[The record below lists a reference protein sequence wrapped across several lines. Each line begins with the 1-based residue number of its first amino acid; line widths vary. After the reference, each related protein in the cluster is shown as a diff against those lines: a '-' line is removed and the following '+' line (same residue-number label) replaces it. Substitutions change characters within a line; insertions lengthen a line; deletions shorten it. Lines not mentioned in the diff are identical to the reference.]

1 MENQIGYYAI
11 IPANVRY
18 DKNLPPNAK
27 LLYGEITALC
37 NQNGFCW
44 ATNKY
49 FADLYIVSER
59 TVTDWIKK
67 LEDSQYISTEVLT
80 KRYEDGT
87 VKKIRN
93 IYIVGSYHIEEK
105 PQNHIEVQF
114 NRIEKKLHNHIEENF
129 AYNNTNNNNTIIKET
144 YKEKFEIFYKN
155 YPRKVG
161 KANVEKWFDKNK
173 PNDELFNTMIKK
185 LELFKK
191 TPDWTKQNGQFIPYP
206 ATWLNQ
212 KRWEDELQI
221 ETQNFVEDSGSYE
234 IFETRDMTDDEYAEQ
249 LARYRQSKGSD

>member
-49 FADLYIVSER
+49 FADLYTVSER

-67 LEDSQYISTEVLT
+67 LEDFQYISTEVLT

-93 IYIVGSYHIEEK
+93 IYLVGSHHIEEK
-105 PQNHIEVQF
+105 LQNHIEVQF
-114 NRIEKKLHNHIEENF
+114 NHIEKKMQNHIEENF

-144 YKEKFEIFYKN
+144 YKEKFETFYKA

-161 KANVEKWFDKNK
+161 KSNVEKWFSKNK
-173 PNDELFNTMIKK
+173 PNDELFELMIKK
-185 LELFKK
+185 LESFKK
-191 TPDWTKQNGQFIPYP
+191 TPDWLKDNGQFIPYP

-212 KRWEDELQI
+212 KRWEDELEV
-221 ETQNFVEDSGSYE
+221 ETKNIDYSEDYTV
-234 IFETRDMTDDEYAEQ
+234 FETIDMTDDEYSKM
-249 LARYRQSKGSD
+249 LARYRKNKGSE

>member
-18 DKNLPPNAK
+18 DKELPPNAK

-37 NQNGFCW
+37 NQNGYCW

-49 FADLYIVSER
+49 FADLYGVSER
-59 TVTDWIKK
+59 TVTDWIKR
-67 LEDSQYISTEVLT
+67 LEDLKYISTEVLT

-93 IYIVGSYHIEEK
+93 IYLMGNYHIEEK
-105 PQNHIEVQF
+105 QQNHIEVKIQ
-114 NRIEKKLHNHIEENF
+114 NHIEEKTDHHIEENF
-129 AYNNTNNNNTIIKET
+129 AYNNTINNNTIIKET
-144 YKEKFEIFYKN
+144 YKEKFETFYKA

-161 KANVEKWFDKNK
+161 KANVEKWFNKNK
-173 PNDELFNTMIKK
+173 PNEELFNLMMRK

-191 TPDWTKQNGQFIPYP
+191 SPDWFKDNGQFIPYP
-206 ATWLNQ
+206 TTWLNQ
-212 KRWEDELQI
+212 KRWEDEI
-221 ETQNFVEDSGSYE
+221 VVNGMNVFEENYDVFKENTMSEEDYIRKVENGG
-234 IFETRDMTDDEYAEQ
+234 R
-249 LARYRQSKGSD
+249 RYV